1 MSNYL
6 ALPFCAKKI
15 FVSVLPFFSG
25 NLNIV
30 GEVRIPQDLLE
41 WIHIKTK
48 PQIIIHFMLPDE
60 SISSRL
66 WKHLKFQLLIGK
78 VIDMAAVQLGFGRTI
93 LVSNI
98 LLCCVCKSSK

>member
-1 MSNYL
+1 MP
-6 ALPFCAKKI
+6 ALFMHC
-15 FVSVLPFFSG
+15 VYHRNSVGGS
-25 NLNIV
+25 
-30 GEVRIPQDLLE
+30 E
-41 WIHIKTK
+41 IKTK

-93 LVSNI
+93 LPLLSNM
-98 LLCCVCKSSK
+98 STY